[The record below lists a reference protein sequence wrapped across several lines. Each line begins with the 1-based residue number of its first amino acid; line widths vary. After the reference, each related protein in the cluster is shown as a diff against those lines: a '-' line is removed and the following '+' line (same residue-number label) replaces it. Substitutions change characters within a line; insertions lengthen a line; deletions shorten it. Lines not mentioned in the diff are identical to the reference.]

1 MNYTNITKREDI
13 SCTAAGMRDFD
24 GAILL
29 INSNSYYM
37 IGAGS
42 SILKNYIIEHFEMCV
57 MDAYLFPVSKYMVKK
72 VNTGTVSH
80 TVQYVC
86 KTMYE
91 NNIGCLV
98 LTKRTTSG
106 LVPVGIV
113 TERDIVKIIG
123 STDLFIGQAA
133 IREFMSSP
141 VVTVSTNTT
150 LSAAIDIMNAK
161 KIRRLPITSKNKD
174 GTEKLLGIISNRD
187 ILKAIGEINHIP
199 DFLEMC
205 S

>member
-1 MNYTNITKREDI
+1 
-13 SCTAAGMRDFD
+13 
-24 GAILL
+24 
-29 INSNSYYM
+29 
-37 IGAGS
+37 
-42 SILKNYIIEHFEMCV
+42 
-57 MDAYLFPVSKYMVKK
+57 MDVYLFPVSKYMVKK
-72 VNTGTVSH
+72 VITATVSH
-80 TVQYVC
+80 TIQSVC

-98 LTKRTTSG
+98 VTKRTVSG
-106 LVPVGIV
+106 LVPIGIV

-141 VVTVSTNTT
+141 LITVNAITT

-161 KIRRLPITSKNKD
+161 KIRRLPIIIKNKD
-174 GTEKLLGIISNRD
+174 GTEKLVGIISNRD

>member
-1 MNYTNITKREDI
+1 
-13 SCTAAGMRDFD
+13 
-24 GAILL
+24 
-29 INSNSYYM
+29 
-37 IGAGS
+37 
-42 SILKNYIIEHFEMCV
+42 
-57 MDAYLFPVSKYMVKK
+57 
-72 VNTGTVSH
+72 
-80 TVQYVC
+80 
-86 KTMYE
+86 MYE
-91 NNIGCLV
+91 NNVGCLV
-98 LTKRTTSG
+98 IVKRIMSG
-106 LVPVGIV
+106 LVPVGII

-141 VVTVSTNTT
+141 VVTVSTNST

-174 GTEKLLGIISNRD
+174 GTKKLLGIISNRD

>member
-1 MNYTNITKREDI
+1 ME
-13 SCTAAGMRDFD
+13 
-24 GAILL
+24 
-29 INSNSYYM
+29 
-37 IGAGS
+37 
-42 SILKNYIIEHFEMCV
+42 
-57 MDAYLFPVSKYMVKK
+57 AYPFPVSKYMAKK
-72 VNTGTVSH
+72 VITATIGR
-80 TVQYVC
+80 TVQFVC

-98 LTKRTTSG
+98 ITKRITSG

-123 STDLFIGQAA
+123 STELFIGEAA

-141 VVTVSTNTT
+141 LVTVSANTT
-150 LSAAIDIMNAK
+150 LSSAIDIMNVK
-161 KIRRLPITSKNKD
+161 KIRRLPIIRKNKD
-174 GTEKLLGIISNRD
+174 TTDKLVGIISNRD

>member
-1 MNYTNITKREDI
+1 
-13 SCTAAGMRDFD
+13 
-24 GAILL
+24 
-29 INSNSYYM
+29 
-37 IGAGS
+37 
-42 SILKNYIIEHFEMCV
+42 
-57 MDAYLFPVSKYMVKK
+57 MDVYLFPVSKYMVKK
-72 VNTGTVSH
+72 VITATVSH
-80 TVQYVC
+80 TIQSVC

-98 LTKRTTSG
+98 VTKRTVSG
-106 LVPVGIV
+106 LVPVGII

-141 VVTVSTNTT
+141 LITVNAITT

-161 KIRRLPITSKNKD
+161 KIRRLPIIIKNKD
-174 GTEKLLGIISNRD
+174 GTEKLVGIISNRD